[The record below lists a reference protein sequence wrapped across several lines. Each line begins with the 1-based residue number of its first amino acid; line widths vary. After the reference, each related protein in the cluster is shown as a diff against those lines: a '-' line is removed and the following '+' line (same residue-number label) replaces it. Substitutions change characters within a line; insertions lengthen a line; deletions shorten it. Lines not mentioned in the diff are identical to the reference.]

1 MGVFGRVAVFMAIMI
16 SMGVRCRLP
25 GMLLCFVAFVVG
37 MGVIVFCPDG
47 AGQGCQQGKGQW
59 GLLET
64 YFGFHKKFPIF
75 L

>member
-1 MGVFGRVAVFMAIMI
+1 
-16 SMGVRCRLP
+16 
-25 GMLLCFVAFVVG
+25 MLLCFVAFVVG
-37 MGVIVFCPDG
+37 MGVVFFGPGG